1 MSIVRNCATR
11 RYAYS
16 LPEVVGGAFLDAL
29 IHKSRSLSHLRR
41 FPPRRGG
48 VSYHRRAD
56 TFDTFAGKSSI
67 DCNAPRPPSTNTSAR
82 RALFQAHP
90 ANARFKVRFPSLAPP
105 RHTPRLGN
113 FGGRHW
119 RSKCIT
125 FYPTWTYR
133 FGRETPFPFPSH
145 DLLAR
150 RQMFLWHSRGRTRIS
165 PMSTQ
170 PSDGACWHNYL
181 AASVCAFL
189 NSQLQ
194 IDLRSGSSP
203 PRELAASYLGGE
215 LAVVGAADRNCVA
228 TPAVMSDGRFP
239 AA

>member
-1 MSIVRNCATR
+1 MPRARAIATN
-11 RYAYS
+11 
-16 LPEVVGGAFLDAL
+16 F
-29 IHKSRSLSHLRR
+29 RSE
-41 FPPRRGG
+41 
-48 VSYHRRAD
+48 
-56 TFDTFAGKSSI
+56 SS
-67 DCNAPRPPSTNTSAR
+67 TSAR
-82 RALFQAHP
+82 WETETEQTVREQLEASGGNQRNDACHRGVISCLGGVFFRLIRQMRVSV
-90 ANARFKVRFPSLAPP
+90 RFKVRFPSLAPP
-105 RHTPRLGN
+105 RHTPQLGN

-119 RSKCIT
+119 RSKYVT
-125 FYPTWTYR
+125 FYPTSTYR
-133 FGRETPFPFPSH
+133 LGRETPFPFPSH

-150 RQMFLWHSRGRTRIS
+150 RQMSLWHSRGRTRIS

-194 IDLRSGSSP
+194 IDLRSRSSP
-203 PRELAASYLGGE
+203 PRGLAASYLGGE
-215 LAVVGAADRNCVA
+215 LAVAGAADRNCVA